1 MGSAKT
7 NFYNDAFCRQ
17 GWDDVAKE
25 VQRLW
30 ISGERDLARDR
41 VPVEL
46 AFKVNMIG
54 DDTEVRDR
62 LRVYR
67 DAGIDT
73 IRAGIAGDTV
83 NDRIANLER
92 FMHLVDEVNSEE

>member
-17 GWDDVAKE
+17 GWADAAKE

-30 ISGERDLARDR
+30 ISGERDLARER

-46 AFKVNMIG
+46 AFKINAIG
-54 DDTEVRDR
+54 NDAEVADR

-67 DAGIDT
+67 DAGVNT
-73 IRAGIAGDTV
+73 FRAGVEGETV
-83 NDRIANLER
+83 RDRIANLER
-92 FMHLVDEVNSEE
+92 LMHLVNEVNAEA

>member
-17 GWDDVAKE
+17 GWADAAKE

-30 ISGERDLARDR
+30 IEGDRDTARDR

-46 AFKVNMIG
+46 ALKVNCIG
-54 DDTEVRDR
+54 NEQDIKDRLRIYRDAGVNTLRAGIEGETVRDR
-62 LRVYR
+62 L
-67 DAGIDT
+67 T
-73 IRAGIAGDTV
+73 
-83 NDRIANLER
+83 NLER
-92 FMHLVDEVNSEE
+92 LMGLIGEVNADA